1 MTSVLMNS
9 TLLTQWRARL
19 DSRRARK
26 VRVGCP
32 LPRRAE
38 HAFTTIILYLNL
50 FEWLLLNYPAS
61 QLQCSAEGT
70 RVAF

>member
-38 HAFTTIILYLNL
+38 HAFTKIILYLNL
-50 FEWLLLNYPAS
+50 FE
-61 QLQCSAEGT
+61 
-70 RVAF
+70 